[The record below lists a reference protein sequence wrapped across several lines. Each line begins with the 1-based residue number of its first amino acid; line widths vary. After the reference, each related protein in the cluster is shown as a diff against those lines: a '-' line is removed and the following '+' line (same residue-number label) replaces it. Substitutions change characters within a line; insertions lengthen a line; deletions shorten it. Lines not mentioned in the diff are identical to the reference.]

1 MRVPPSRV
9 RPATARAGGGTLW
22 ITSPMTPFATRE
34 PARLRIDLHAH
45 TRFSPDATMS
55 PRELVDRAL
64 DAGLDRIAVTDH
76 GEVDGAFEAR
86 AYAPAHVIVGEEI
99 RCKGRTELIGLFLTE
114 RIPQGLSIEETVER
128 IRAQGGLVYA
138 PHPYAYALR
147 PRWHAARSLAVADI
161 VEVFNSRG
169 FFPPWNRRALE
180 AARARG
186 LAAAASTDSHFP
198 HELGRAYTE
207 VPAFDGAAG
216 LLSALRGGVPVGAA
230 TASPF
235 IHVASLSLK
244 VARLLVMPGRYAPGR
259 ERPPTTVEPLG
270 AD

>member
-1 MRVPPSRV
+1 MKPSE
-9 RPATARAGGGTLW
+9 
-22 ITSPMTPFATRE
+22 TRE

-45 TRFSPDATMS
+45 TRFSLDAAMS
-55 PRELVDRAL
+55 PRELVDRAI

-76 GEVDGAFEAR
+76 GEIEGALEAR

-99 RCKGRTELIGLFLTE
+99 RCEGNTELIGLFLTE
-114 RIPQGLSIEETVER
+114 RIPQGLPIEETVER

-138 PHPYAYALR
+138 PHPYAYAWR
-147 PRWHAARSLAVADI
+147 PRRHAERSLAVADI
-161 VEVFNSRG
+161 VEVFNSRA
-169 FFPPWNRRALE
+169 FYPPWNRRALR

-186 LAAAASTDSHFP
+186 LAAAASTDSHFA

-207 VPAFDGAAG
+207 VPAFDGPEG
-216 LLSALRGGVPVGAA
+216 LLRALAHGTPVAVA

-235 IHVASLSLK
+235 IHVASIGLK
-244 VARLLVMPGRYAPGR
+244 VARLLAAPGRYAPGR
-259 ERPPTTVEPLG
+259 ERPTTVEPLG

>member
-1 MRVPPSRV
+1 MGS
-9 RPATARAGGGTLW
+9 
-22 ITSPMTPFATRE
+22 SPMTSSVTRE
-34 PARLRIDLHAH
+34 PAPLRIDLHAH
-45 TRFSPDATMS
+45 TRFSPDAAMS

-76 GEVDGAFEAR
+76 GEIEGALEAR

-99 RCKGRTELIGLFLTE
+99 RCEGRTELIGLFLTE
-114 RIPQGLSIEETVER
+114 WIPQGLPIEETVER

-138 PHPYAYALR
+138 PHPYAYARR
-147 PRWHAARSLAVADI
+147 PGWHAARSLAVADI
-161 VEVFNSRG
+161 VEVFNSRA
-169 FFPPWNRRALE
+169 FYPPWNRRALE

-198 HELGRAYTE
+198 HELGRAFTE
-207 VPAFDGAAG
+207 VPAFDGAAD
-216 LLSALRGGVPVGAA
+216 LLRALREGAPAGVA

-235 IHVASLSLK
+235 IHVASMGLK
-244 VARLLVMPGRYAPGR
+244 AARLLVMPGRYAPGR